1 MKLLPLLLPL
11 ALAGLLVGAAA
22 PPVKSPP
29 LIFEPKEKKSTVTVE
44 RGQELKVML
53 PTSDADHIWQI
64 VADDL
69 RYLKK
74 TSAITAVPGDATA
87 GASVTFLP
95 VRNGHTRL
103 SFVYVKRTDATE
115 STPLDVRDIAVTI
128 TVK

>member
-1 MKLLPLLLPL
+1 MKLVSLLLPL
-11 ALAGLLVGAAA
+11 MLAGLLMGAAA
-22 PPVKSPP
+22 AVKSPP
-29 LIFEPKEKKSTVTVE
+29 LVFEPKERKTTVTVE
-44 RGQELKVML
+44 RGQELKIVL
-53 PTSDADHIWQI
+53 PTSDADHVWQI

-74 TSAITAVPGDATA
+74 TSDIIVAPGDATA

-103 SFVYVKRTDATE
+103 SFVYVKPAETGEA
-115 STPLDVRDIAVTI
+115 TPLDVRDIAVTI